1 MYEIDTHR
9 NLKRSEREENVG
21 VLKCGLKSKNFF
33 QQKQQ
38 QLLKTRF
45 LMGVRMG
52 AVQNTFIML

>member
-33 QQKQQ
+33 QQNNNNYSK
-38 QLLKTRF
+38 L
-45 LMGVRMG
+45 VS
-52 AVQNTFIML
+52 